1 MATTE
6 KKTLEVTDAEID
18 RIIAGL
24 HLYKELMAKEAR
36 AAVDNY
42 EPSLASEEYMAT
54 CRLLAEIGSQ
64 TSHKL

>member
-1 MATTE
+1 MAMSE
-6 KKTLEVTDAEID
+6 KKTLEVSDAEID

-36 AAVDNY
+36 AAVEY
-42 EPSLASEEYMAT
+42 CEPSLASEEYMAT